1 MYLETVEIKKDKT
14 CYYVTV
20 YTRYDDDGKYLTVTL
35 FLV

>member
-20 YTRYDDDGKYLTVTL
+20 CTHVMTMTTNI
-35 FLV
+35 